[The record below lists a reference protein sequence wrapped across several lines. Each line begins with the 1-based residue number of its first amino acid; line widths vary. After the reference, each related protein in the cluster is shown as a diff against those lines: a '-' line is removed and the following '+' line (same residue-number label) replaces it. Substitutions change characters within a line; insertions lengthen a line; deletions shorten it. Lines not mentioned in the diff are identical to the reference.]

1 MAQLWNVRRL
11 RNMRDFYSRI
21 VLIVVGVL
29 LLALGLLNTVP
40 DILRLIRSNASTE
53 TLMVKNYWLLAA
65 VIGALLCVISLFIG
79 KKHG

>member
-1 MAQLWNVRRL
+1 
-11 RNMRDFYSRI
+11 MRDFYSRI

>member
-1 MAQLWNVRRL
+1 MAQLFSLGSIERF
-11 RNMRDFYSRI
+11 MQTKI
-21 VLIVVGVL
+21 VLITVGVI